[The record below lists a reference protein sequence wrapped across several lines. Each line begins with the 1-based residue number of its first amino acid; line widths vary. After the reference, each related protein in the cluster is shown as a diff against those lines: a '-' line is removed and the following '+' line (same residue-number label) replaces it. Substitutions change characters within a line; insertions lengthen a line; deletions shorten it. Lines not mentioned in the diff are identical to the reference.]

1 MGGSGSKFLLRLW
14 LGGWQGPCK
23 RTPSLR
29 LWPQFLAGSWQEASV
44 PTMGTETPHNMAT
57 GLPQKKTVLY
67 KEQGICFN
75 FFYDLALKNHTPSL
89 LYFVGH
95 TDQFWGKN
103 WHNSVNTQGRPS
115 LGAILETG
123 CHPYRQFWILLLSK
137 YNHAI
142 YMHLHAFLSI
152 KILYFSSY
160 QSGNHESNSL
170 FVLYLT
176 LDSIYSASIDSS
188 CLQFSRRIVN

>member
-1 MGGSGSKFLLRLW
+1 MWETWIQS
-14 LGGWQGPCK
+14 LGWEDPLEK
-23 RTPSLR
+23 
-29 LWPQFLAGSWQEASV
+29 E
-44 PTMGTETPHNMAT
+44 MAT
-57 GLPQKKTVLY
+57 HSLVFLPGEFHGQRSLVGY
-67 KEQGICFN
+67 SPWVCKELDMTDTSTGSNIS
-75 FFYDLALKNHTPSL
+75 SL
-89 LYFVGH
+89 LPYIIGH